1 MLMLGPK
8 KILVVGDV
16 ILDISYKGKVN
27 RVSPEAPIP
36 ALLYEEMEYSLGG
49 AANLTSNL
57 IAAGQDATLVSIIG
71 SDKYEN
77 TLREMLVESGI
88 SDKYIFSFE
97 KYTTCVKYRFR
108 AQNDQQLLRV
118 DVEDPNHNFT
128 RDDTP
133 ILALLKH
140 RCTRGTNEIK

>member
-16 ILDISYKGKVN
+16 ILD
-27 RVSPEAPIP
+27 
-36 ALLYEEMEYSLGG
+36 
-49 AANLTSNL
+49 
-57 IAAGQDATLVSIIG
+57 
-71 SDKYEN
+71 
-77 TLREMLVESGI
+77 
-88 SDKYIFSFE
+88 IFSFE

-128 RDDTP
+128 RDDTG
-133 ILALLKH
+133 LGVTKRSCWRL
-140 RCTRGTNEIK
+140 

>member
-77 TLREMLVESGI
+77 TLTLDHI
-88 SDKYIFSFE
+88 FCFYIRHLFSSFLS
-97 KYTTCVKYRFR
+97 VF
-108 AQNDQQLLRV
+108 
-118 DVEDPNHNFT
+118 
-128 RDDTP
+128 
-133 ILALLKH
+133 
-140 RCTRGTNEIK
+140 

>member
-16 ILDISYKGKVN
+16 ILDISCKGKVN

-57 IAAGQDATLVSIIG
+57 IAAGQDVTLVSIIG
-71 SDKYEN
+71 SDKYPFASSSFP
-77 TLREMLVESGI
+77 TSRTISPFGSRITKLVFACI
-88 SDKYIFSFE
+88 
-97 KYTTCVKYRFR
+97 RFGL
-108 AQNDQQLLRV
+108 Q
-118 DVEDPNHNFT
+118 
-128 RDDTP
+128 
-133 ILALLKH
+133 
-140 RCTRGTNEIK
+140 

>member
-1 MLMLGPK
+1 
-8 KILVVGDV
+8 
-16 ILDISYKGKVN
+16 
-27 RVSPEAPIP
+27 
-36 ALLYEEMEYSLGG
+36 MEYSLGG

-57 IAAGQDATLVSIIG
+57 IAAGQDVTLVSIIG

-118 DVEDPNHNFT
+118 DVEDPNHN
-128 RDDTP
+128 
-133 ILALLKH
+133 
-140 RCTRGTNEIK
+140 